1 MEEAAASEKAEE
13 KKPLFDDEGEDE
25 GLEPGEPEPQRK
37 RQDGHRAWAG
47 LAQDR
52 QHIVVH
58 DPSGE
63 FWDGGVVD
71 AQRAEILGQ
80 RGGVVLPCD
89 PVLFRK
95 SGVGGFMKR
104 AWGAGW
110 PLEAAASESFCPIT
124 LWAEVTHRRV
134 HWAAR
139 LIPSPGPT
147 TGFLR
152 LIGLP
157 SHASGWS
164 APVQAEGGGLVSA
177 NTLGDPDEDGG
188 WTVGGRGV
196 VQLRGPGFYDFAL
209 YGMMPGVRCVWL
221 AASLA
226 QSGT

>member
-1 MEEAAASEKAEE
+1 MEETATTEKAEE
-13 KKPLFDDEGEDE
+13 KPPFEDEGEDE
-25 GLEPGEPEPQRK
+25 EASAEPEEAAPK
-37 RQDGHRAWAG
+37 RQDLHRSWAG

-71 AQRAEILGQ
+71 SQRAEILGQ
-80 RGGVVLPCD
+80 RGAVCLPCD
-89 PVLFRK
+89 PALFRK
-95 SGVGGFMKR
+95 TGVGGFMKR

-110 PLEAAASESFCPIT
+110 PLDAAAAESFCPIT
-124 LWAEVTHRRV
+124 LWAEITHRRV

-139 LIPSPGPT
+139 LIPSPAAS
-147 TGFLR
+147 TGFAR

-164 APVQAEGGGLVSA
+164 AVVQAEGGGLVKA
-177 NTLGDPDEDGG
+177 ETLGDPDEDGG
-188 WTVGGRGV
+188 WTVGGHGV